1 MGEMALAV
9 RDVVKR
15 YGATVALDRVSFE
28 IPNGS
33 SHALIGENGAGKS
46 TLVKIVSGITR
57 PDSGEIEVHGDR
69 IRRISTP
76 ARAAELGIGTAFQEL
91 SLVPTLTVADNLLL
105 GIEPHS
111 PRELHSRAQ
120 TLLDECE
127 VPDISPEWRVE
138 DLTLPERQMV
148 EIAKAVRHRPRLL
161 FLDESTSALGE
172 GARGWFTNLL
182 ARLRDAGTTLVFITH
197 RLGEVSEHCDHATV
211 LRNGETVG
219 SFAIDEVDEDEVV
232 RMMIGR
238 SMDQAFPDRRPA
250 VERTVKL
257 QTRGLGLDGAF
268 TDVNLELRKGE
279 ILGVAG
285 LDGQGQRELFLSLF
299 GVLPSDQGEILIDDK
314 QVRIRSPR
322 DAIDSD
328 LGISLVPE
336 DRKTEG
342 LFLTLSTATNMAIPS
357 LHRLARHGW
366 LSERRV
372 RRSAVETAERINLDP
387 GVVRGEV
394 GMLSGGNQQKVVIGK
409 WVLAGARIL
418 LLYDPTRGV
427 DVGTKFEIYKLIQA
441 LAEEGRSILV
451 YSSDLPEVVGLCD
464 RVLTF
469 YRSRLSGEFG
479 GDSLTER
486 NVLSAIVG
494 HDGAGDRNGAVGR
507 NGAEGGNGDGGR
519 DRAADHEEAT
529 A

>member
-1 MGEMALAV
+1 MGGMALEV
-9 RDVVKR
+9 RDIVKR
-15 YGATVALDRVSFE
+15 YGATVALDGVSFE
-28 IPNGS
+28 IPVGS

-46 TLVKIVSGITR
+46 TLVKVVSGITR
-57 PDSGEIEVHGDR
+57 PDSGEIEVHGER
-69 IRRISTP
+69 LRRISTP
-76 ARAAELGIGTAFQEL
+76 AHAAQLGIGTAFQEL

-120 TLLDECE
+120 ALLDECE
-127 VPDISPEWRVE
+127 IPDISPQWRVE

-148 EIAKAVRHRPRLL
+148 EIAKAVRQKPRLL

-172 GARGWFTNLL
+172 GASSWFTSLL
-182 ARLRDAGTTLVFITH
+182 GRLRDADTTLVFITH
-197 RLGEVSEHCDHATV
+197 RLGEVREHCDHATV
-211 LRNGETVG
+211 LRNGEAVG
-219 SFAIDEVDEDEVV
+219 SFAIDEVGEDEVV

-238 SMDQAFPDRRPA
+238 SIDQAFPDRRPP
-250 VERTVKL
+250 VDRPVRL
-257 QTRGLGLDGAF
+257 QTRGLGLEGAF
-268 TDVNLELRKGE
+268 EDVDLTLREGE

-299 GVLPSDQGEILIDDK
+299 GVLPHDHGEVLIDGETT
-314 QVRIRSPR
+314 RIRSPR
-322 DAIDSD
+322 DAIDAH

-342 LFLTLSTATNMAIPS
+342 LFLALSTAANMAIPS
-357 LHRLARHGW
+357 LHRLASHGW

-372 RRSAVETAERINLDP
+372 RRSAAETAERVNLDP
-387 GVVRGEV
+387 SVAGREV
-394 GMLSGGNQQKVVIGK
+394 GELSGGNQQKVVIGK
-409 WVLAGARIL
+409 WVLAGARFL

-427 DVGTKFEIYKLIQA
+427 DVGTKFEIYKLIQE
-441 LAEEGRSILV
+441 LADEGRSMLV

-469 YRSRLSGEFG
+469 YRSRVSGEFA
-479 GDSLTER
+479 GDELTER

-494 HDGAGDRNGAVGR
+494 HNVV
-507 NGAEGGNGDGGR
+507 
-519 DRAADHEEAT
+519 T

>member
-1 MGEMALAV
+1 MGGIALGV
-9 RDVVKR
+9 HEVVKR
-15 YGATVALDRVSFE
+15 YGATVALDDVSFE
-28 IPNGS
+28 IAEGS

-57 PDSGEIEVHGDR
+57 PDSGEIELHGER
-69 IRRISTP
+69 MRRIASP
-76 ARAAELGIGTAFQEL
+76 ARAAGLGIGTAFQEL

-111 PRELHSRAQ
+111 PRELQHRAQ
-120 TLLDECE
+120 ALLDECE
-127 VPDISPEWRVE
+127 VPDISPSWRVE

-148 EIAKAVRHRPRLL
+148 EIAKAVRHKPRLL

-172 GARGWFTNLL
+172 GASDWFTNLL
-182 ARLRDAGTTLVFITH
+182 ARQREAGTTLVFITH
-197 RLGEVSEHCDHATV
+197 RLGEVREHCDHATV
-211 LRNGETVG
+211 LRNGEAVG
-219 SFAIDEVDEDEVV
+219 SFAIDDVDEDEVV

-238 SMDQAFPDRRPA
+238 PMDQAFPDRRPA
-250 VERTVKL
+250 ADRPVTL

-268 TDVNLELRKGE
+268 EDVDLELREGE

-299 GVLPSDQGEILIDDK
+299 GVLPHDHGEVLIDDEPV
-314 QVRIRSPR
+314 QIRSPR
-322 DAIDSD
+322 DAIDSH

-342 LFLTLSTATNMAIPS
+342 LFLSLSTATNMAIPS
-357 LHRLARHGW
+357 LQRLASHGW
-366 LSERRV
+366 LNERRV
-372 RRSAVETAERINLDP
+372 RRSAVETAERLNLDP
-387 GVVRGEV
+387 SVVNGEV

-409 WVLAGARIL
+409 WVLAGARFL

-441 LAEEGRSILV
+441 LADEGRSLLV

-469 YRSRLSGEFG
+469 YRSRLTGEFS
-479 GDSLTER
+479 GDDLTER

-494 HDGAGDRNGAVGR
+494 H
-507 NGAEGGNGDGGR
+507 NGDNGDNGDHGHNSDNSHTR
-519 DRAADHEEAT
+519 DTGHTSRKEVAT
-529 A
+529 